1 MFFFFFFYKGCT
13 KKAGSWSTAAVKRTF
28 NKVFF
33 FSEVEVSWQN
43 AEKKPCSASEGKHL
57 KQISENVKI

>member
-1 MFFFFFFYKGCT
+1 MFFFFF
-13 KKAGSWSTAAVKRTF
+13 KKVAQRKLAAGALQQSSELSI
-28 NKVFF
+28 VFF
-33 FSEVEVSWQN
+33 FSEVEISWQN

>member
-1 MFFFFFFYKGCT
+1 MFFFFFT
-13 KKAGSWSTAAVKRTF
+13 KVAQRKLAAGALQQSSELSI
-28 NKVFF
+28 VFF
-33 FSEVEVSWQN
+33 FSEVEISWQN